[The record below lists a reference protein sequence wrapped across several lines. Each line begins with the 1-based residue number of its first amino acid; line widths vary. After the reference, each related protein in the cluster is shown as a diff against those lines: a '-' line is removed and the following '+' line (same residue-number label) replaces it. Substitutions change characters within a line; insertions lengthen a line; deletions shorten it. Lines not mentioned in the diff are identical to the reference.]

1 MFILSLFYLLIYL
14 ILYINLLI
22 EFKMKQLRKWN
33 FEISC
38 FIYIHIICLFSCNH
52 FC

>member
-1 MFILSLFYLLIYL
+1 MFILRLFYLLINLIFIYL
-14 ILYINLLI
+14 DFI

-38 FIYIHIICLFSCNH
+38 FIYIFI
-52 FC
+52 